1 MAVFTGV
8 GSVVS
13 MLMVALPAIRNHVR
27 MFLVSKGYCLIL
39 VLHSIEGYDIRWL
52 SRTTGIEGDGEEQG
66 KSDNEKQH

>member
-8 GSVVS
+8 GAVVS

-27 MFLVSKGYCLIL
+27 MFLVSKWYCLIL
-39 VLHSIEGYDIRWL
+39 VLHGVEGYDIRCL

-66 KSDNEKQH
+66 KSDNEKQY